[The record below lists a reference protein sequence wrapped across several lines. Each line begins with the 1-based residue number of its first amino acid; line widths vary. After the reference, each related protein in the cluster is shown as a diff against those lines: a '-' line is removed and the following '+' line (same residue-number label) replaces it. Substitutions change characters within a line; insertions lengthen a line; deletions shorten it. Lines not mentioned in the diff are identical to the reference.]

1 MDDRIASMKK
11 ASWIALA
18 GNLLLAGLK
27 IAAGIVSGSLAVVSD
42 GIDSATD
49 VLIAAMTLLASGI
62 SAKPADKEHPY
73 GHGRIE
79 TVATAAISFIVFFA
93 GAQVLFSAVGQIARG
108 TPGAMP
114 SMLAFWVTLA
124 SIAGKLVLAW
134 SQFHYG
140 KKCGS
145 PMLIANGKNM
155 SGDVVTSAAVLVG
168 LGLAYLTGIPL
179 MDKILAVLVSI
190 WILKNAVE
198 IFLEANTELMDGT
211 DGSKHYKELFA
222 AIAKVPG
229 AGNPHRVRIRRIGSM
244 LVVAMDIE
252 VKPEMS
258 VSQAHFIAVAVEKS
272 VKRELPDIYDILV
285 HVEPAGN
292 VEKERFGLAAGD
304 L

>member
-1 MDDRIASMKK
+1 
-11 ASWIALA
+11 
-18 GNLLLAGLK
+18 
-27 IAAGIVSGSLAVVSD
+27 
-42 GIDSATD
+42 
-49 VLIAAMTLLASGI
+49 
-62 SAKPADKEHPY
+62 
-73 GHGRIE
+73 
-79 TVATAAISFIVFFA
+79 
-93 GAQVLFSAVGQIARG
+93 
-108 TPGAMP
+108 
-114 SMLAFWVTLA
+114 VTLA

-155 SGDVVTSAAVLVG
+155 SGDVVTSVAVLVG
-168 LGLAYLTGIPL
+168 LVLAYLTGIPL

-211 DGSKHYKELFA
+211 NGSKHYKELFA

-258 VSQAHFIAVAVEKS
+258 VSEAHSIAIAVEGS

-285 HVEPAGN
+285 HVEPVGN

-304 L
+304 T